1 MTRPRVAFIA
11 AAVIAATSIASTA
24 LAQAKPD
31 PPKAPPS
38 VAGKWNISLDPGS
51 GPLQLATEFK
61 VDGTKV
67 TGTLIGPQGE
77 SLTLQ
82 GEYTGGKLS
91 FAVTAP
97 DGNTYSFKGAFKED
111 GTLAGMVA
119 GPDGTEI
126 AWTATRAKD

>member
-1 MTRPRVAFIA
+1 MTRPRVALIA
-11 AAVIAATSIASTA
+11 AAAVLSASIAATAE
-24 LAQAKPD
+24 AQAKPD

-38 VAGKWNISLDPGS
+38 VAGKWNISVDPGS
-51 GPLQLATEFK
+51 GPLQLATELK

-67 TGTLIGPQGE
+67 TGTLIGPGGE

-91 FAVTAP
+91 FVVTAP
-97 DGNTYSFKGAFKED
+97 DGNAYSFKGALKED

-119 GPDGTEI
+119 GPDGSEI
-126 AWTATRAKD
+126 PWTATRAKD